1 MKNEIPR
8 SPQLMS
14 RDDTAVLVVDVQ
26 PKLHHLIPGHLRITF
41 NIGRLIDGA
50 KLYEMPVLGTEQYPK
65 GLGGSEPELAERI
78 GEMPSKTK
86 FSCGECQPLF
96 DDLAEQ
102 NRSKL
107 LVVGIETHV
116 CIQQT
121 VFDLLSERFEVYV
134 AVDAVGARHEI
145 DHTTALRRMES
156 AGATLTTTEAA
167 LFEWCENAKDEH
179 FKAISALIQKTMPC

>member
-14 RDDTAVLVVDVQ
+14 RSDTAVLVVDVQ
-26 PKLHHLIPGHLRITF
+26 TKLHHLIPNHRRITF
-41 NIGRLIDGA
+41 NIARLIDGA
-50 KLYEMPVLGTEQYPK
+50 KLYDMPVMGTEQYPK
-65 GLGGSEPELAERI
+65 GLGGSEPALAERI

-86 FSCGECQPLF
+86 FSCGECRPLF
-96 DDLAEQ
+96 EDLADQ

-121 VFDLLSERFEVYV
+121 VFDLLGERFDVYL

-145 DHTTALRRMES
+145 DHITALRRMES
-156 AGATLTTTEAA
+156 AGVTLTTTESA

-179 FKAISALIQKTMPC
+179 FKAISALIQKTM